1 MEANWKPRASAV
13 AVHWKAGPASS
24 FPVTHSSYL
33 IRCWLAEDGRKL
45 PISIEHIQTGT
56 QCRVADLTEAAK
68 WMDEVNRQVRT
79 TPPIETEDSAE

>member
-1 MEANWKPRASAV
+1 LEANWKPRASAV
-13 AVHWKAGPASS
+13 AVRWKAGPASS

-33 IRCWLAEDGRKL
+33 IRCWLAEDGCEL